1 MTGLTV
7 SIMGCGW
14 LGIPLAE
21 ALIVEGATIKGSTTR
36 EGKLPLLS
44 EKGIEPYLI
53 SLNPEQMI
61 GDLPSFMDTD
71 IVIINIPPGRKSVSV
86 EEGYMAKIEEL
97 ARNINQERTKGII
110 FVSSTSVYGNK
121 KGVVNEGSRPEP
133 VTSSGKALLR
143 AEEFIQSF
151 SVPVSFLRLGGLIGP
166 DRHPGRFFR
175 KVSEVQNGDAPV
187 NLIGLEDVIGVIL
200 RILEKEAWGETFH
213 LASTEHPIKRQFYSY
228 AIEAFGGNSPIFKEG
243 GEDAKLI
250 DSSASLQKL
259 QYELKHADLFEYVS
273 GLSEKAGK
281 M

>member
-21 ALIVEGATIKGSTTR
+21 TLIKESTTIKGSTTR
-36 EGKLPLLS
+36 EEKLPLLK

-53 SLNPEQMI
+53 SLSPEQMI
-61 GDLPSFMDTD
+61 GDLPSFLDTD
-71 IVIINIPPGRKSVSV
+71 IVIINIPPGRKSGSV
-86 EEGYMAKIEEL
+86 EESYMAKIEEV
-97 ARNINQERTKGII
+97 ARNINQKRTKGII
-110 FVSSTSVYGNK
+110 FVSSTSVYGNI
-121 KGVVNEGSRPEP
+121 KGVVRENATPEP

-143 AEEFIQSF
+143 SERFIQSL
-151 SVPVSFLRLGGLIGP
+151 SVPVSNLRLGGLIGP

-175 KVSEVQNGDAPV
+175 RVSEVQNGDAPV

-200 RILEKEAWGETFH
+200 RIMKYEAWGETFH
-213 LASTEHPIKRQFYSY
+213 LASTEHPTKRAFYSY
-228 AIEAFGGNSPIFKEG
+228 AIEAFGGHSPIFKEG

-250 DSSASLQKL
+250 DSSTSLQKL

-273 GLSEKAGK
+273 GLSSKAGK